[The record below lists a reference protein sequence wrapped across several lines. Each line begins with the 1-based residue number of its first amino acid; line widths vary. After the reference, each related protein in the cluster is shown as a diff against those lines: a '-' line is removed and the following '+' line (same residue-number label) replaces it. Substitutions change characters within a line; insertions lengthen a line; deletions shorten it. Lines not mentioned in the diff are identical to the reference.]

1 MHFQVNR
8 RMHDIGIPVDM
19 YTLDIAFYDSFLAL
33 NFLIIGQFV
42 QFRIDEEK

>member
-1 MHFQVNR
+1 
-8 RMHDIGIPVDM
+8 MHDIGIPVDM